1 MHDLYKVKDMLV
13 NELKEFGKKGDLSK
27 ASLDAINKLA
37 HAAKNVCKV
46 IDYCEQDEYEYSN
59 AMSRAY
65 RDVNSYRDGGNSYRR
80 SYSRANEDVKGHLR
94 RLMENANDERVRE
107 ELRRMMDTF

>member
-1 MHDLYKVKDMLV
+1 MNDLYKVKEMLV
-13 NELKEFGKKGDLSK
+13 EELKEFGKKGDLSK
-27 ASLDAINKLA
+27 ASLDAINKLS

-59 AMSRAY
+59 ALSR
-65 RDVNSYRDGGNSYRR
+65 SYRDGTNSYRR

-94 RLMENANDERVRE
+94 RLMDNANDERVRE
-107 ELRRMMDTF
+107 ELRRMIDTF

>member
-1 MHDLYKVKDMLV
+1 MNDLYKVKNMLV
-13 NELKEFGKKGDLSK
+13 EELKEFGRKGDLSK
-27 ASLDAINKLA
+27 ASLDAINKLS

-46 IDYCEQDEYEYSN
+46 IDYCEQDEYDYSN
-59 AMSRAY
+59 AMNRNY
-65 RDVNSYRDGGNSYRR
+65 RDVSYRDGGNSYRR

-107 ELRRMMDTF
+107 ELRRMIDTF

>member
-1 MHDLYKVKDMLV
+1 MRDLYKVKDMLV
-13 NELKEFGKKGDLSK
+13 DELKEFGKKGDLSK
-27 ASLDAINKLA
+27 PSLDAINKLA

-46 IDYCEQDEYEYSN
+46 IDYCEQDEYDYSN
-59 AMSRAY
+59 AMSRSY
-65 RDVNSYRDGGNSYRR
+65 RDVNSYRSGDNSYRG
-80 SYSRANEDVKGHLR
+80 YSRANEDVKGHLR